1 MQSIIMEFQ
10 PLTFNSHRLTIP
22 LTLLFHL
29 FLIII
34 ITIIRLFYGNLYN
47 PHSLSLSYCIKASII
62 SP

>member
-10 PLTFNSHRLTIP
+10 PLTFNSHSLTIP
-22 LTLLFHL
+22 LTLHL
-29 FLIII
+29 LLIII

-62 SP
+62 SS